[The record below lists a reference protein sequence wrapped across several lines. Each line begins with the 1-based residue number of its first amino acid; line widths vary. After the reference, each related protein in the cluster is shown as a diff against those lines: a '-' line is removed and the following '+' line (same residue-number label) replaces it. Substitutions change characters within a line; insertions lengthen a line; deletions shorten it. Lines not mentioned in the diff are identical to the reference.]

1 MNTYDCDFE
10 LDENDFINI
19 PLVMEVKN
27 ISNKKINICLTKKT
41 SFLDNITFSEIV
53 DLNCLNGLI
62 KSEQLEREFDSNN
75 YSHLFSATIYKNVK
89 HQLEE
94 YFNKT
99 YDKKINVFNVTYT
112 KPRSKWGRVFPYR
125 SLGLTSFGKKIRN
138 TLIKGVY
145 IDLDLSNA
153 HPMILYNICKINDIP
168 CPFVTQY
175 INDREN
181 ILNDTMKYYNIDR
194 DTAKKLFL
202 RLIFFGTYNGFLK
215 EQKINIKTKP
225 LSFITDF
232 INDLTHIAGI
242 IKQENK
248 QLYDMARRQNKTN
261 TLGSFFSIYLQEHE
275 TRIMECVIQWLNTST
290 DITTYKNYKNKVLT
304 YEFDGLKLLKENVDR
319 YGVEKLKKDM
329 EDIICEELGFSMT
342 FEEKPI
348 EKFYDIE
355 YKPFVFIKPVSRQQP
370 YYSETLIEK
379 EEYFYNDYQQFI
391 NEVLSSNSASTENG
405 DVFKKYYKQVFVKI
419 DCGGQSKYFSK
430 NIKNGFI
437 DWTLLKS
444 TPFGEKVSKFMYIN
458 LQQIGDRCIR
468 QKLNIDSFISSF
480 KVEDMTI
487 YRDIDFVPYLH
498 KDEVKDIDIFNI
510 FTGFRFQPLHVDTDP
525 NYYDNIQPIL
535 THLKEVLC
543 SNDEEVYCYIVK
555 WLSHLIQRPRDKAGV
570 PVILMK
576 SEQGTGKNVFWDF
589 MGQVMGKKYI
599 VTINNLDDLTNKFNT
614 RTEGKL
620 LNILNEIQNYGG
632 NYKNNEKLKSILT
645 DIVQT
650 IEPKGKEAYTINNF
664 ARSVMLTNNEWAAK
678 IPNDDRRYV
687 PIDVSN
693 HKKDNNEYFK
703 NICDIINDDKNAEIF
718 FHYLS
723 EYDISDFDIRK
734 IPHTQLKENMKWFN
748 VENRPLFYLKEYI
761 IGLDDEKLNAKFSS
775 NELFKDYCTWCDDN
789 KERQTFSQ
797 RTFTQQIIKYGF
809 NYIQFK
815 VDCIQY
821 RGFNITREDVKI
833 CIEKTLRIQ
842 NYNFDN

>member
-10 LDENDFINI
+10 LDENDFINP
-19 PLVMEVKN
+19 PLAMEV
-27 ISNKKINICLTKKT
+27 KKINICLTKKT

-290 DITTYKNYKNKVLT
+290 DITTYKNCKNKVLT

-355 YKPFVFIKPVSRQQP
+355 YKPFVFIKPVSIQQP

-379 EEYFYNDYQQFI
+379 EEYFYNDYHQFI
-391 NEVLSSNSASTENG
+391 NEVLSSNDASTENG

-419 DCGGQSKYFSK
+419 DGGGQSKYFSK

-458 LQQIGDRCIR
+458 LKQIGDRCIR
-468 QKLNIDSFISSF
+468 QTLNIDSFIQSF
-480 KVEDMTI
+480 NVEDMTI

-498 KDEVKDIDIFNI
+498 KEEVKDIDIFNI
-510 FTGFRFQPLHVDTDP
+510 FTGFRFQPLHVDTDL
-525 NYYDNIQPIL
+525 NYFDNIQPIL

-543 SNDEEVYCYIVK
+543 SNNEEVYCYIVK

-821 RGFNITREDVKI
+821 RGFHITKQDVKM